1 MGVGFCLFFF
11 AHFEITLAPSAA
23 SIELEINGV
32 SGDLNVKKCGQV
44 ELRRHGLV
52 VDLAEMC

>member
-1 MGVGFCLFFF
+1 MWGFVWFFF
-11 AHFEITLAPSAA
+11 AHFEIALAPSAA

-32 SGDLNVKKCGQV
+32 SGDLNVKKCDQV
-44 ELRRHGLV
+44 ELRGHGLV